1 MKQVTESIRFF
12 GRYFRR
18 FKLPL
23 TILFIFTILATYFQ
37 VKISVYIGK
46 AITDLADFAGRYA
59 NPITSNTASLDQ
71 FNRSLLVLVAL
82 IILMTVAILIA
93 TIVQAVMSPYIIN
106 DMRRGLFGKIQRMTI
121 KYFDSHRDGEILS
134 RFTSDLDNISNAMNQ
149 AIFQTFTQF
158 CMLIGIVIMMFNQ
171 NTRMASVTI
180 MSTPI
185 AIILAVIIIIQ
196 ARKNINKQQDEIGHI
211 NAYINEQIN
220 GQKLIIT
227 NGLQQESIAGF
238 VKHNRKVRQSTYKGQ
253 VWAGIL
259 MPLMQGLSL
268 VNMAIVIFYGG
279 HLALDGTID
288 RAVGL
293 GLIVIFV
300 NFSNQYYQSIA
311 QITSMYNQLQLAATG
326 ANRLQDIF
334 DQAEEQTPKNPK
346 EFKQLTKAI
355 ELDRVRFGYNPGR
368 EILRSINIDL
378 NKGQMVALVGPT
390 GSGKTTVMNL
400 LNRFYDVT
408 DGAVT
413 FDGINI
419 KDIDLKNLRNQV
431 GIVLQESVLFTGTI
445 ADNIKFG
452 KPTANDQ
459 EMIEAAKQA
468 NIHDFIAELPD
479 GYQTRVDDENSVF
492 SVGQKQLIAIARTIL
507 TDPQLL
513 ILDEATSNVDTV
525 TEAKIQKAMDNV
537 IQNRTSFVIAHRLKT
552 ILNADKIVV
561 LRDGQVIE
569 QGTHQQLLAEDGFYA
584 ELYKNQMVFD

>member
-59 NPITSNTASLDQ
+59 NPITSSTASLDQ

-355 ELDRVRFGYNPGR
+355 ELDRVRFGYNPDR

>member
-1 MKQVTESIRFF
+1 MKQLTESIRFF

-46 AITDLADFAGRYA
+46 AITDLADFVGRYA
-59 NPITSNTASLDQ
+59 NPITNSTASLDQ
-71 FNRSLLVLVAL
+71 FNRSLLILVAL
-82 IILMTVAILIA
+82 IVLMTVAILIA

-121 KYFDSHRDGEILS
+121 KYFDSHQDGEILS

-158 CMLIGIVIMMFNQ
+158 CMLIGIAIMMFNQ

-180 MSTPI
+180 MSTPL
-185 AIILAVIIIIQ
+185 AIILAIFIIIQ
-196 ARKNINKQQDEIGHI
+196 ARKNINKQQDEVGHI

-238 VKHNRKVRQSTYKGQ
+238 VKHNQKVRQSTYKGQ
-253 VWAGIL
+253 VWSGIL

-293 GLIVIFV
+293 GLIVTFV

-326 ANRLQDIF
+326 ANRLQEIF
-334 DQAEEQTPKNPK
+334 DQDQETTPENPQ
-346 EFKQLTKAI
+346 EFNQLTKAI
-355 ELDRVRFGYNPGR
+355 KLDQVRFGYNLDR
-368 EILRSINIDL
+368 EILRSVDINL
-378 NKGQMVALVGPT
+378 NRGQMVALVGPT
-390 GSGKTTVMNL
+390 GSGKTTVINL

-408 DGAVT
+408 GGAVT
-413 FDGINI
+413 FDDINI

-452 KPTANDQ
+452 KPKATDQ

-468 NIHDFIAELPD
+468 NIHDFITSLPE
-479 GYQTRVDDENSVF
+479 GYQTKIDDENSVF
-492 SVGQKQLIAIARTIL
+492 SVGQKQLVAIARTIM

-569 QGTHQQLLAEDGFYA
+569 QGTHQQLLAADGFYA
-584 ELYKNQMVFD
+584 ELYKNQMVFE